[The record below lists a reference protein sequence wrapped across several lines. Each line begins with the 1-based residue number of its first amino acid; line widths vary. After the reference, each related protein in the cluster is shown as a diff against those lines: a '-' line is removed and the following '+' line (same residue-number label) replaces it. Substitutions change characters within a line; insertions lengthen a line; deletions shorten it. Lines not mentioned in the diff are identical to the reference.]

1 MPDPFNKSLG
11 YHRPAL
17 TTTSIR
23 GASLTCPSAVASLTH
38 GSLRVAA
45 EQSRACESRLACRH
59 STLSQIV
66 NPMIQA
72 GTRLL
77 PASVSSLL
85 YTLASA
91 NGEQMQ
97 GNRKPW
103 QLHADKQ
110 PTASLLRASQWP
122 AVLQKH
128 VRNLEGGLLSLS
140 FFFLTPHPTPLY
152 THAHTHILYM
162 HTQRVDLR
170 RFKDVSTFCE
180 SVSSRPNTARKESTN
195 LLVVLDLKCCVTP

>member
-1 MPDPFNKSLG
+1 MPDPFNKALG
-11 YHRPAL
+11 YHRPPL
-17 TTTSIR
+17 TTTSTR
-23 GASLTCPSAVASLTH
+23 SASLTCPSAVASLTH
-38 GSLRVAA
+38 GSARVAA

-97 GNRKPW
+97 GNRKSW

-110 PTASLLRASQWP
+110 PTASLRCAPASGLRSC
-122 AVLQKH
+122 
-128 VRNLEGGLLSLS
+128 RNMSEILRGAF
-140 FFFLTPHPTPLY
+140 FFFLFFFFKPPPHSTR
-152 THAHTHILYM
+152 THTHTYYICT
-162 HTQRVDLR
+162 H
-170 RFKDVSTFCE
+170 
-180 SVSSRPNTARKESTN
+180 KEY
-195 LLVVLDLKCCVTP
+195 

>member
-1 MPDPFNKSLG
+1 MFRQTGSTYPAQVMPDPFNKALG
-11 YHRPAL
+11 YHRPPL

-23 GASLTCPSAVASLTH
+23 SASLTCPSAVASLTH
-38 GSLRVAA
+38 GSPRVAA

-85 YTLASA
+85 YTLAA

-103 QLHADKQ
+103 QLHADTQ
-110 PTASLLRASQWP
+110 PTASLRCAPASGLRSC
-122 AVLQKH
+122 
-128 VRNLEGGLLSLS
+128 RNMSEILRGAPPPHTELEK
-140 FFFLTPHPTPLY
+140 
-152 THAHTHILYM
+152 I
-162 HTQRVDLR
+162 
-170 RFKDVSTFCE
+170 
-180 SVSSRPNTARKESTN
+180 
-195 LLVVLDLKCCVTP
+195 

>member
-1 MPDPFNKSLG
+1 MSLLFAPPPQQTVFRQTGCTYPAQVMPDPFNKPLG
-11 YHRPAL
+11 YHRPPL

-23 GASLTCPSAVASLTH
+23 GASLTCPSAVASPTH

-128 VRNLEGGLLSLS
+128 VRNLEGGLL
-140 FFFLTPHPTPLY
+140 FFYFFTTTPHPTLHAR
-152 THAHTHILYM
+152 THTYCICTH
-162 HTQRVDLR
+162 
-170 RFKDVSTFCE
+170 
-180 SVSSRPNTARKESTN
+180 KE
-195 LLVVLDLKCCVTP
+195 